1 MMNFE
6 YMVKE
11 LYFRKRRT
19 LTAIFSLALGICILI
34 TINALSSAYTEAAR
48 MPLKEIGADIT
59 VQRAGNVPENLVGPV
74 FACSAVTIK
83 SDEIKQ
89 IRHLQGIQGF
99 GQALLLWVFDADRF
113 TIVLGIDPENPVGP
127 GILRT
132 QMTQGIFL
140 EKGKNQALAEVS
152 YAKNYNIQTGD
163 NVTVGGNTYQISGI
177 VDASKATKI
186 AVANIYL
193 DMDDAQKMAK
203 ESKQVQNVSPFESE
217 DANLLFIKANP
228 KQIDAL
234 ARSIKDIIGEKASI
248 TTPASFLK
256 HLGSLFSLSDK
267 FSLATSLMALVI
279 TVLIVLKTMA
289 GNLAERANEIG
300 ILKAVG
306 WSNKNV
312 VSQLLGESTLQC
324 LAGGI
329 LGLIFALIAAFLLGH
344 MQVNIPI
351 PWEMSPTPHFLPGGG
366 DPVFKTLQL
375 PVTISWRLAAFSI
388 ILSTAIGAATGGL
401 LSRHIARIK
410 PSEVLKNE

>member
-1 MMNFE
+1 MNFE

>member
-1 MMNFE
+1 
-6 YMVKE
+6 
-11 LYFRKRRT
+11 
-19 LTAIFSLALGICILI
+19 
-34 TINALSSAYTEAAR
+34 